1 MKFGNFALST
11 LQGLA
16 PHLKVDYDESLFED
30 LVNFVVSFHPDQLT
44 VEQQAKIV
52 EIISSF
58 KMISEKSEVCKKL
71 YPIFEKYYTENEK
84 EFKRADTNR
93 GWGW

>member
-1 MKFGNFALST
+1 MKFGNFMIST
-11 LQGLA
+11 ANGLP
-16 PHLKVDYDESLFED
+16 PHLKVDYDENLFED

-58 KMISEKSEVCKKL
+58 KMVSEKSDVCKKL
-71 YPIFEKYYTENEK
+71 
-84 EFKRADTNR
+84 
-93 GWGW
+93 